1 MKQPSEEKITRMSL
15 AEAIRFKG
23 KGQTDW
29 DRLQREQAEG
39 VEPEAD
45 PGEGA
50 VDWSQA
56 RVVMPPFK
64 QALPVRI
71 DREVLDFLQES
82 QGRDYQTRVNAV
94 LRSCMEA
101 ERGRMV

>member
-45 PGEGA
+45 PGKER
-50 VDWSQA
+50 S
-56 RVVMPPFK
+56 
-64 QALPVRI
+64 I
-71 DREVLDFLQES
+71 
-82 QGRDYQTRVNAV
+82 GRRPG
-94 LRSCMEA
+94 S
-101 ERGRMV
+101 